1 MFRPKGSS
9 MVDCLGKNCKFA
21 WHCSIQGLLQDN
33 DCNMHH
39 LDNPAKLVNCLG
51 NTLHKFYSSS
61 SIDLIL
67 SCMGHKKTNSSSS
80 SRRTSLM
87 MDKPHMYCLHYSI
100 LVYHMD
106 KVYIHYLYCQVQV
119 FMASKF

>member
-1 MFRPKGSS
+1 MI
-9 MVDCLGKNCKFA
+9 DYLGKNCKFA
-21 WHCSIQGLLQDN
+21 WHFPIQELLQDN

-39 LDNPAKLVNCLG
+39 RDNPAELVNFLD

-61 SIDLIL
+61 PIDLIL
-67 SCMGHKKTNSSSS
+67 SRMSHKKTKCSSS
-80 SRRTSLM
+80 SRRISLM

-106 KVYIHYLYCQVQV
+106 KVYIHYLYCQVQG